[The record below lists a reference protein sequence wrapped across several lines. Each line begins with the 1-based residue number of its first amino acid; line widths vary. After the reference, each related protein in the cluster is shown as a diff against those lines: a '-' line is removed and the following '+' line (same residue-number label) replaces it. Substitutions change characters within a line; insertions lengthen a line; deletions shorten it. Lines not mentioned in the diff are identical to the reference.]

1 MANYLT
7 QNDVENYGSE
17 LVDFAQRAAVHAVG
31 PQLQELQQANADLQ
45 QRLAKEARHNL
56 DARVERAVPNFREID
71 RDPRW
76 HRWLL
81 EIDALTGRPR
91 QLLLNDA
98 INSGD
103 AGRIAAFFRGYQQA
117 ARGSSPQTTRSTA
130 GRGASVSAGK
140 PVYTHAQIAE
150 LYARHRKGAY
160 AGREAE
166 WARQEADIFAAQR
179 EGRVQGTPYL
189 TK

>member
-1 MANYLT
+1 MAPHL
-7 QNDVENYGSE
+7 QNLKQQSAK
-17 LVDFAQRAAVHAVG
+17 LQR
-31 PQLQELQQANADLQ
+31 Q
-45 QRLAKEARHNL
+45 LAKEARHRL
-56 DARVERAVPNFREID
+56 DQQVEAAVPDFREVD
-71 RDPRW
+71 RNPRW

-81 EIDALTGRPR
+81 GIDEYTGRVR

-98 INSGD
+98 VASGSV
-103 AGRIAAFFRGYQQA
+103 ARVKAFFEGFRRAERAGGTPA
-117 ARGSSPQTTRSTA
+117 TAVNSRRSA
-130 GRGASVSAGK
+130 PSAK
-140 PVYTHAQIAE
+140 PVYTRERIGE
-150 LYARHRKGAY
+150 LYEQHRKGAY